1 MSINFTDKLDEAIAE
16 LDREIKNKEKSKN
29 SARATKAWATSE
41 KLQEKMTPQTRK
53 KYGINQPFS
62 DSVTIPIETEEKLG
76 WKSTNAPWRSKKLT
90 GAQLN
95 LLEQLDYT
103 GPIPSSRGEASD
115 IISKIINEA
124 EISEDR
130 KKVATRLFA
139 MRLEEFDTRES
150 IMTIDESSDYDFEIL
165 DKESQFEKAKLER
178 QLLREAME

>member
-29 SARATKAWATSE
+29 SARAKKAWATSE
-41 KLQEKMTPQTRK
+41 KLQEKMTPATRK
-53 KYGINQPFS
+53 KYGINQSFS
-62 DSVTIPIETEEKLG
+62 DSVAIPIETEEKLG
-76 WKSTNAPWRSKKLT
+76 WKSPNASWRSKKLT

-115 IISKIINEA
+115 IISKIINVA
-124 EISEDR
+124 ELSEDR
-130 KKVATRLFA
+130 KKAATRLFA
-139 MRLEEFDTRES
+139 MRLEGFDTRES
-150 IMTIDESSDYDFEIL
+150 IMTIDESSDYDFGII